1 MKVTFLGTG
10 TSQGVPVIG
19 CACEVCRSMDYRDK
33 RLRSSIHIAIAG
45 KSFVID
51 TGPDFRQQMLREQI
65 IRLDGIIYT
74 HGHKDHIAGLDDVR
88 AYNFLHKQ
96 DMPIFGSK
104 DVLQQ
109 LRTEFHYAF
118 GELKYPGTP
127 QLQLN
132 EINEKEFEASGIL
145 IKPLPVEHF
154 KLPVLGFRINDF
166 CYITDANHIS
176 DSTYEKMR
184 GAKILVLNALQRE
197 KHISHFNLAEALE
210 VATKVGA
217 EQTYLIHISHRLG
230 QHKQIEK
237 ELPDSVTLAWD
248 GLTITI

>member
-19 CACEVCRSMDYRDK
+19 CQCEVCTSMDYRDK
-33 RLRSSIHIAIAG
+33 RLRCSIHIEIAG

-65 IRLDGIIYT
+65 NKLDAVLFT

-88 AYNFLHKQ
+88 AYNFLHNM
-96 DMPIFGSK
+96 DMPVYGNE
-104 DVLQQ
+104 DVLKQ
-109 LRTEFHYAF
+109 LQVEFHYAF

-127 QLQLN
+127 QILLHKIT
-132 EINEKEFEASGIL
+132 EEEFETNGVRFM
-145 IKPLPVEHF
+145 PLPVKHF
-154 KLPVLGFRINDF
+154 KLPVLGFRVNDF
-166 CYITDANHIS
+166 CYITDANHIPE
-176 DSTYEKMR
+176 STYEKMK
-184 GAKILVLNALQRE
+184 GTKVLVLNALQRE
-197 KHISHFNLAEALE
+197 KHISHFNLNEALD

-217 EQTYLIHISHRLG
+217 DQTYFIHISHKLG
-230 QHKQIEK
+230 QHKRIEK
-237 ELPDSVTLAWD
+237 ELPNSVALAYD

>member
-19 CACEVCRSMDYRDK
+19 CTCEVCRSMDYRDK
-33 RLRSSIHIAIAG
+33 RLRSSIHIAVAG

-65 IRLDGIIYT
+65 IQLDGVIYT

-88 AYNFLHKQ
+88 AYNFLNKQ
-96 DMPIFGSK
+96 DMPIFGTK

-109 LRTEFHYAF
+109 LQTEFHYAF
-118 GELKYPGTP
+118 GELRYPGTP

-132 EINEKEFEASGIL
+132 EINEDEFEASGIR
-145 IKPLPVEHF
+145 IKPLPVKHF
-154 KLPVLGFRINDF
+154 KLPVMGFRINDF
-166 CYITDANHIS
+166 CYITDANHIP

-184 GAKILVLNALQRE
+184 GTRVLVLNALQRE
-197 KHISHFNLAEALE
+197 KHISHFNLPEALE
-210 VATKVGA
+210 VARKVGA
-217 EQTYLIHISHRLG
+217 EQTYFIHVSHRLG
-230 QHKQIEK
+230 PHKQIEK

-248 GLTITI
+248 GLIITI